1 MRPQFARIIA
11 AAAMGTLIA
20 LAAAPASAKTT
31 KECDAEYTANKDAIK
46 AAKEKKADFVA
57 ACKALPEGQTT
68 PIAGGAASAA
78 PAAPAAPAAA
88 PAAPAAA
95 PASPP
100 AAAPK
105 APAMSAS
112 KPAGGGAT
120 GANEYS
126 TEADAKAKCAS
137 ADIVVWV
144 NLKSKIYHFS
154 GNRDYGTTKEGAYM
168 CEKQAMDAGDRAAK
182 NEKHP

>member
-1 MRPQFARIIA
+1 MFAV
-11 AAAMGTLIA
+11 AAMGSLIA
-20 LAAAPASAKTT
+20 LTAAPASAKTT
-31 KECDAEYTANKDAIK
+31 KECDAEYAANKDAIK

-68 PIAGGAASAA
+68 PIAAGGAASAA
-78 PAAPAAPAAA
+78 PAASAAA
-88 PAAPAAA
+88 PAASAAA

-100 AAAPK
+100 GAPPK

-112 KPAGGGAT
+112 KPSGGGAT

-126 TEADAKAKCAS
+126 TEADAKAKCGS
-137 ADIVVWV
+137 DIVVWV
-144 NLKSKIYHFS
+144 NLKSKIYHFA
-154 GNRDYGTTKEGAYM
+154 GNRDYGNTKEGTYM

>member
-1 MRPQFARIIA
+1 MRHQFARIFA
-11 AAAMGTLIA
+11 AAAMGSLIA
-20 LAAAPASAKTT
+20 LTAAPASAKTT
-31 KECDAEYTANKDAIK
+31 KECDAEYAANKDAIK

-57 ACKALPEGQTT
+57 ACKALAEGQTT
-68 PIAGGAASAA
+68 PITGAGGGAA
-78 PAAPAAPAAA
+78 AAA

-100 AAAPK
+100 AATPK
-105 APAMSAS
+105 PPAMSAS
-112 KPAGGGAT
+112 KPSGGGAT

-126 TEADAKAKCAS
+126 TEADAKAKCGS
-137 ADIVVWV
+137 DIVVWV
-144 NLKSKIYHFS
+144 NLKSKIYHFA
-154 GNRDYGTTKEGAYM
+154 GTKDYGNTKQGAYM